1 MVSIIRPGDL
11 RLLEFE
17 VEIEDFSKNT
27 ENSWFSCTEAK
38 KTGDKQ
44 GPLIKTFIKKFR
56 PGRRQD
62 HRVGG
67 L

>member
-27 ENSWFSCTEAK
+27 ENS
-38 KTGDKQ
+38 
-44 GPLIKTFIKKFR
+44 
-56 PGRRQD
+56 
-62 HRVGG
+62 
-67 L
+67 